1 MGAFKKVG
9 EIEQEER
16 QGETFSSPPPEPK
29 PSPQFLRQNLRDW
42 LPIHLRWDSIYRKLF
57 VTYLALTALGTS
69 ILAGY
74 ILWSFYG
81 YFMRTRQA
89 DLEAWTNA
97 LSESVADALEE
108 NEPNR
113 VRILVERYGS
123 RESVTLRFF
132 SPEGRLLFTSAPEID
147 RQITDWAEVPGVQG
161 ALENTLVQGLAKG
174 VLTNDDRLFVAKP
187 VVRNDQLL
195 GVLRMSITLD
205 QFQRQFRTIILT
217 IFGTLLFTVFLC
229 ALISAW
235 LARNMARP
243 IQSMRNFAIEVGR
256 GHLGGQL
263 NIRQQ
268 DELGQLATE
277 LNRMSQRLASLDKE
291 RRAFLAN
298 VSHELRTPVSNVL
311 VTLEALA
318 DGAVEEPDLR
328 DRFIQTAQDETTRLS
343 RLIQDLLD
351 LGRLEAGV
359 APLEEQPLRLRDLI
373 DRSVRAVESRMRS
386 KNVGMS
392 VEVPDVQLQGDPE
405 RLLQAFLNIL
415 DNAIKH
421 SIPESTVSISG
432 KTEGAKVAIQIRD
445 QGKGISESDL
455 PHIFEQ
461 FYTADRSRQ
470 GNSTG
475 LGLAI
480 ARRIVEAHGGAID
493 ASSTGVGKGA
503 TFTIRLPCNK
513 TS

>member
-1 MGAFKKVG
+1 MV
-9 EIEQEER
+9 
-16 QGETFSSPPPEPK
+16 
-29 PSPQFLRQNLRDW
+29 
-42 LPIHLRWDSIYRKLF
+42 LPIRIRWNSIYRKLF

-89 DLEAWTNA
+89 DLNAWSNA

-108 NEPNR
+108 NELDR
-113 VRILVERYGS
+113 VKLLVQRYGS
-123 RESVTLRFF
+123 AESVTLRFF
-132 SPEGRLLFTSAPEID
+132 RPDGRLLFTSAPDID
-147 RQITDWAEVPGVQG
+147 RQVTDWSKVPGVSEALQNKPMQG
-161 ALENTLVQGLAKG
+161 MAKG
-174 VLTNDDRLFVAKP
+174 VVSNDDRLYVAKP
-187 VVRNDQLL
+187 VSRNGKLL

-205 QFQRQFRTIILT
+205 QFQRQFRSIILT
-217 IFGTLLFTVFLC
+217 IFGTLLFTVLLC
-229 ALISAW
+229 AVISEL

-243 IQSMRNFAIEVGR
+243 IQAMRNFAIEVGR
-256 GHLGGQL
+256 GHLGGRL
-263 NIRQQ
+263 NIHQE

-318 DGAVEEPDLR
+318 GGAVEEPDLR

-359 APLEEQPLRLRDLI
+359 APLEKQPMNLRDVI
-373 DRSVRAVESRMRS
+373 NRAVRAMELRMRS
-386 KNVGMS
+386 KSVGI
-392 VEVPDVQLQGDPE
+392 EVYIPNAHLQGDPE

-421 SIPESTVSISG
+421 SVPDSTVSVSG
-432 KTEGAKVAIQIRD
+432 KIEGVRVAVQIQDRG
-445 QGKGISESDL
+445 QGISESDL

-470 GNSTG
+470 GSSTG

-480 ARRIVEAHGGAID
+480 ARRIVEAHGGAIV
-493 ASSTGVGKGA
+493 ATSRGVGKGA
-503 TFTIRLPCNK
+503 TFTISLPLDTLVEK
-513 TS
+513 EKSQS